1 MLTSLGE
8 GFDHVGLVTLFSER
22 YLEDKAV
29 LMCDT
34 RLPLLRFPLSGRLEL
49 EMFQEGVTAD
59 KTSGV

>member
-22 YLEDKAV
+22 YLEDV